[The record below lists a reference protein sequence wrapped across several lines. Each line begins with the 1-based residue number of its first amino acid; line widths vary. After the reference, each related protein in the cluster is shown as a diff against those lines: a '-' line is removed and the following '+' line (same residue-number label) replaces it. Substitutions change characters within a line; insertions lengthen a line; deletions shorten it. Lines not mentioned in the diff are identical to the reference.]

1 MGFLE
6 ELIEKEIKKVAKNS
20 AVILKEIFRIGKEV
34 ADVFIEEFSKDTLKD
49 IVGKKEESKKEENK
63 KS

>member
-6 ELIEKEIKKVAKNS
+6 ELIEKEIRKAAKNS
-20 AVILKEIFRIGKEV
+20 AVILKEIFRIGKEA